1 MSASEKRTIMLAAW
15 IGGGVLVL
23 LVLAMVI
30 TSLLSSGDSGDIEAA
45 SSSDDSS
52 EEAANEAGGA
62 DPTALFPIASVPLPE
77 FPELSPSETSST
89 TLSPSGV
96 KVYFAHAKPPEGTSA
111 GPGMS
116 MGFRVYLPPGD
127 HAEHSLP
134 CVLVAPAGTTLLTGA
149 RMDMDDYHDETLP
162 YVEAG
167 MVVIFYG
174 LDGHVPAA
182 AENSSEAAYVAAIG
196 KAYPKFKAACAG
208 LVNGRNALEFAL
220 AKIPQVDPDRIYTAG
235 HSSAGT
241 LSLLLAEHE
250 PRIKRCIAYA
260 PCTDIEE
267 RLADA
272 VADPYTRQLLSG
284 LADFLKRS
292 SPRTH
297 TKQLKC
303 PVFIF
308 HARDDSNVP
317 FSESTAFVKLLQS
330 SNSNV
335 TFAETASGNHYDSMV
350 KEGIPRAIKWLASE

>member
-1 MSASEKRTIMLAAW
+1 
-15 IGGGVLVL
+15 VQ
-23 LVLAMVI
+23 
-30 TSLLSSGDSGDIEAA
+30 
-45 SSSDDSS
+45 
-52 EEAANEAGGA
+52 
-62 DPTALFPIASVPLPE
+62 
-77 FPELSPSETSST
+77 
-89 TLSPSGV
+89 
-96 KVYFAHAKPPEGTSA
+96 VYFAQAKPPEGESS

-116 MGFRVYLPPGD
+116 MGFRVYLPPGE
-127 HAEHSLP
+127 HAEHTLP

-149 RMDMDDYHDETLP
+149 RMDLDEYHAETLP

-182 AENSSEAAYVAAIG
+182 AENGSEAAYVAAIG
-196 KAYPKFKAACAG
+196 RAYPRFKAACAG
-208 LVNGRNALEFAL
+208 VVNGRNALEFAL
-220 AKIPQVDPDRIYTAG
+220 TRLPQVDPKRIYTAG

-260 PCTDIEE
+260 PCTDVEE

-272 VADPYTRQLLSG
+272 VADPYTRQLMPG

-292 SPRTH
+292 SPLTH
-297 TKQLKC
+297 TDRLKC

-317 FSESTAFVKLLQS
+317 ISESTAFVKTLKS

-335 TFAETASGNHYDSMV
+335 TFAETPSGNHYDSMV
-350 KEGIPRAIKWLASE
+350 EKGIPQAIKWLNSE